1 MKKVLPVLILSFL
14 GALQARAQS
23 ADLNTRDAIAARCSP
38 SAEPIYTKDFKWGYE
53 LPEMLLK
60 FVEMYNSPKRLS
72 KNAYFD
78 STTQTIRLPYD
89 NDRGGDVVVDESFVQ
104 TVARHIEQGF
114 KLDVVDAV
122 FFPDMGHS
130 HLLIPEKL
138 MQEKYDLYPVD
149 QMAQLYTAVFRDHQ
163 VKFLYHTAEQLK
175 MLDEKKQVL
184 PTPRVRHRHKT
195 RNLVGLNHT
204 EAEMYFLQNPSSAA
218 NTVHE
223 EKGHFWW
230 GAGFNLSA
238 NKKGCFAYRAHGKVY
253 YFDISLYDLE
263 YDPADGDTW

>member
-1 MKKVLPVLILSFL
+1 MKKMIPLLVLSLF
-14 GALQARAQS
+14 GTLQVQAQS
-23 ADLNTRDAIAARCSP
+23 ADLNTLEATSSRCTP
-38 SAEPIYTKDFKWGYE
+38 SETPLYTKDFKWGYE

-60 FVEMYNSPKRLS
+60 FAEMYESPKRLS
-72 KNAYFD
+72 RNAYFD
-78 STTQTIRLPYD
+78 SSSKTLRLPYD
-89 NDRGGDVVVDESFVQ
+89 ADRGGDVEVEESFVQ
-104 TVARHIEQGF
+104 TVARHIEQGLQ
-114 KLDVVDAV
+114 LDVVDAV

-138 MQEKYDLYPVD
+138 MQEKYDNYPVQEMSRFYAD
-149 QMAQLYTAVFRDHQ
+149 VFRDAQ

-175 MLDEKKQVL
+175 MLDENNQVL
-184 PTPRVRHRHKT
+184 PDARIRHRHKT
-195 RNLVGLNHT
+195 RNLVGENRT
-204 EAEMYFLQNPSSAA
+204 TAEMRFLQNPSSAA

-238 NKKGCFAYRAHGKVY
+238 NKKGCFAYRAHGRIY

-263 YDPADGDTW
+263 YDPSDGGW